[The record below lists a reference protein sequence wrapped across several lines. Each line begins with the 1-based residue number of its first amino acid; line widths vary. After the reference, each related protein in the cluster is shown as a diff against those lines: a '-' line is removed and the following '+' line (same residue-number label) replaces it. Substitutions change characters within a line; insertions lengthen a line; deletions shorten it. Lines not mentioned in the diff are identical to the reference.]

1 MATEKSEE
9 EVAQGFRKAMLNRG
23 IKDIP
28 AQLTYL
34 RGQKIKKRDASKGR
48 VLEAEIEIR
57 VIDKML
63 EGKL

>member
-23 IKDIP
+23 IKDP
-28 AQLTYL
+28 QAQLRFL
-34 RGQKIKKRDASKGR
+34 RGQKIKKRDASNMR
-48 VLEAEIEIR
+48 VLEAEMEIR

-63 EGKL
+63 GGAI